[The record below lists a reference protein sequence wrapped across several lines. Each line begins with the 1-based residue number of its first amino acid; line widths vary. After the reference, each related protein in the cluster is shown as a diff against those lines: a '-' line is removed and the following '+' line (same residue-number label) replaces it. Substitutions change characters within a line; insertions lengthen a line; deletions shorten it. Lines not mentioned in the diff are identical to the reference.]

1 MSKRE
6 INRWTLELWCLN
18 SSISLEKSKG
28 VFSVRRTVLFIEQKR
43 RNRRMRW
50 FIAINS
56 QDEASFDRNSA
67 IKSRPFDR

>member
-6 INRWTLELWCLN
+6 INQWTLELWCLN

-43 RNRRMRW
+43 RNRRMGW

-56 QDEASFDRNSA
+56 QDEASFDQNSA